1 MPTKKPLKKTRPSAP
16 VDLRT
21 PAEIAVDEL
30 RRSVRDIRKD
40 ADDNGAALEAFA
52 VELRGDL
59 AAALLDEI
67 DRVARAAKLAASAW
81 ESEDLPAMNRAL
93 DELRLARGGEVVRT
107 REKPAKE
114 PAEAQPRPYE
124 IVQPPAWLRP
134 KEHHKTNTNIFYA
147 RPKSKVVYQ
156 GIFAIDRTGAM
167 FLDRCEHT
175 PIERRDLRAGDLI
188 ALPACVLEVLAVEAR
203 KKEDAS

>member
-81 ESEDLPAMNRAL
+81 ESEDLPAMNKAL
-93 DELRLARGGEVVRT
+93 DELRLVRGGEAVKT
-107 REKPAKE
+107 RETPTEVPPIAF
-114 PAEAQPRPYE
+114 E

-134 KEHHKTNTNIFYA
+134 KEHAKSLVSVYWA
-147 RPKSKVVYQ
+147 RAKSKVIYQ

>member
-93 DELRLARGGEVVRT
+93 DELRLARGGEAVKT
-107 REKPAKE
+107 RETPTEVPPIAF
-114 PAEAQPRPYE
+114 E